1 MRISGFILPFGGKLS
16 ADNRCLNLAGMMP
29 WEMVEEIYAGKFKNE
44 RADGKNRSS
53 ICYARRACPAR
64 AFSPVFRAAPDSPF
78 SWLISEKVE
87 MAGVSIGSMSLTCFM
102 DTGLNQ
108 DGMEYTADNINAL
121 RGGRHHSKKIRNAGG
136 HL

>member
-1 MRISGFILPFGGKLS
+1 
-16 ADNRCLNLAGMMP
+16 MP
-29 WEMVEEIYAGKFKNE
+29 GSSKKG
-44 RADGKNRSS
+44 RPDGKNLSS
-53 ICYARRACPAR
+53 LYCARHERRARPAR